1 MLLPGQMD
9 VSASGAFTY
18 TVPIAVAPGTAGM
31 VPSLSLEYSSQ
42 SGDGIVGLGWSLAGL
57 PSIGRCPRTVAQ
69 DTIKGS
75 VNYDANDRFCMEG
88 QRLIAISGTY
98 GANNTE
104 YRTEIEG
111 FSKVVSYGTAGTGP
125 SYFKVWT
132 KSGQIMEFG
141 NTTDSRLLAQ
151 GITTAR
157 SWAVNKI
164 SDTKGNYLTVTYTN
178 DTTNGQAYPTRVDYT
193 GNAGASL
200 APYNSVRFTYNT
212 SRPDQVPLYHAGS
225 LQKTTVLL
233 TNVKTHEGNNVV
245 RDYQITY
252 ELGTSTRR
260 SRVTQIKVCDNA
272 ANCLAP
278 TTFGWQGTRDTVTLT
293 AATQGST
300 LASISVGDMNGDG
313 LTDYR
318 WIDNQ
323 LFYNGTETGFTG
335 GSYSMCQLND
345 GGPLADITADGYA
358 DFLTAKLVAGT
369 FDPEKYTKKWCINNR
384 AGGTTNGGA
393 GGGTSEAWESA
404 IQFNFQE
411 FNGDGLLD
419 YIKINKFYI
428 NNGDGT
434 FTASTGTVPV
444 GSWFD
449 ADGDGCSDRYNTN
462 TIYLSTYCPAAVA
475 SFTLPNWAGYALTIG
490 DFNGDGIP
498 DYLKTHPTAAGTL
511 HLGTGRGATSTSSFA
526 SPAGWSK
533 YEIDVADFN
542 GDGKQDLALIA
553 ATSIS
558 GGYGVGTPH
567 QIWLSTG
574 TGFVLAAS
582 ITHTNAI
589 NTLVKTTIA
598 DWNHNG
604 AADIWFSQHSGDVIH
619 NAAYTPELMNSV
631 SNGLGITTT
640 VTYDRINKPAVY
652 TKDTNATYPT
662 ADITGALYVVSR
674 VDSGNGIGGIYSSGY
689 QYVGLKADYA
699 GRGYLGFR
707 QRIVTDLQTNVVE
720 TTTFRQ
726 DFPYT
731 GLVASQAK
739 VLGAVTL
746 NYKTN
751 TFAVTNLGGTRRF
764 VWVAQAVEESKDLN
778 NATFPTVTTSYQ
790 YDAHGNATQVS
801 VVLPN
806 GDSKVT
812 NSTYSNDTTNW
823 ILGRLIT
830 AGQTNTVGGAGLTR
844 QTSYTYDATG
854 LLNQEVVEP
863 NTSTLR
869 LQTDYARDA
878 FGNQTSTTRSGVD
891 IVTRSSTIGYDAQGR
906 FGTSITNALNHAA
919 SSAFDA
925 RHGGATSTTDSN
937 GLVSA
942 AGYDAFGRATLQTN
956 PDGTKAIATYN
967 YCSGVNGGMS
977 ACVSGGAFVAT
988 FTPYAA
994 DGTTQ
999 IGPSAKLYFD
1009 ALVRLIARD
1018 TQGFDGAVIR
1028 IATQYDAFGRVARVS
1043 RPYFVAGGTPVWT
1056 VSNYDNIGRVIDV
1069 EQSNGGHVSTAYDG
1083 LSITVTNPLGHATT
1097 TVKNQQGLAAS
1108 VNDNAGT
1115 TTYTYDQFDAVK
1127 TITDS
1132 AGNVTA
1138 FTYDVRGRRTAIND
1152 PDTGVWQYA
1161 YNVLGQL
1168 VSQTDAKNQ
1177 IATLTYDKLG
1187 RTTQRIEGGL
1197 TSTWS
1202 FDTATNGVGKMAADS
1217 TSDGAGHTF
1226 QYDGLGRPI
1235 TTTTI
1240 VDGNSYAVT
1249 TSYDG
1254 ISRPDLVTYPSGF
1267 AVKYV
1272 YTSLGYLS
1280 QIKNN
1285 ATSASL
1291 WTANNADAEL
1301 QITQET
1307 SGNGV
1312 AINRTFDANTGV
1324 IQTIQAGTAN
1334 AVANLSFG
1342 FNAVGSLTSRS
1353 DLTQGVTETFTYDN
1367 MSRLTNYSIAGGSV
1381 KTVSYDALGNIT
1393 SKSDVGIYAYPTAG
1407 SARPHAI
1414 GSITGAVNTIFT
1426 YDANG
1431 NMIAG
1436 NGRTVTY
1443 TAFNMAAS
1451 IAQGSATIN
1460 FGYDANHQRIKQVAP
1475 EGTTIYVAG
1484 GVERFAA
1491 MSGLVQWNEYLMAG
1505 KQRIGVHFTRSDSTQ
1520 NTRYFVTDHLGSV
1533 AALMDESGAVVER
1546 LAYDAWGKRRHA
1558 NGADDAT
1565 GSITSQTTRGF
1576 TGHEHIASVGL
1587 INMNARIYDPQIGR
1601 FMTADPMVEDIYL
1614 SQVLNSYT
1622 YVGNNPLSLIDRSG
1636 MCFLGCFWKQSWF
1649 RSVLAIAAVVLLRW
1663 EILPSVFGILPQS
1676 IESILISGAVAGA
1689 IGGGVKG
1696 AALGALQATLFF
1708 GAGKFLASASGLTDI
1723 ARGALSVGMH
1733 GLIGGMMSIAQG
1745 GKFGAGFL
1753 AAGFSDLAGSIWA
1766 GEPGSLGEVLLRSG
1780 FHAMVGGAAAILG
1793 GGKFE
1798 NGAVTGAFGYLFNKL
1813 GEASY
1818 WTGKTVIFV
1827 GGLYDQGQGGP
1838 VKSYS
1843 EDFKNSFRGRGADV
1857 QYFTHDQKDL
1867 IVEYINGLSAF
1878 QPVVLVGH
1886 SYGADTA
1893 YDVVLAVPAR
1903 ISTLITIDPVGGP
1916 DRNYFGI
1923 REALRPRGVWINV
1936 NATGGSSFRRD
1947 NMIAGVGG
1955 AWNNSPASMAT
1966 YHYEMSITSHG
1977 GFRAMMYDLCRDNS
1991 NPVPVP
1997 C

>member
-9 VSASGAFTY
+9 AAPSGAFTY
-18 TVPIAVAPGTAGM
+18 TVPITVAPGTAGM

-662 ADITGALYVVSR
+662 IDIASPLYVVSR
-674 VDSGNGIGGIYSSGY
+674 VDSGNGVGGTYSSTY
-689 QYVGLKADYA
+689 KYVGLKADQS
-699 GRGYLGFR
+699 RGFLGFR
-707 QRIVTDLQTNVVE
+707 QRIITDLQTNVVE

-726 DFPYT
+726 DFPYL
-731 GLVASQAK
+731 GLVASQTK
-739 VLGAVTL
+739 TRSAVTL
-746 NYKTN
+746 NSKTN
-751 TFAVTNLGGTRRF
+751 SFASSNPGVGRYLVTLSQT
-764 VWVAQAVEESKDLN
+764 VEVSNDLN
-778 NATFPTVTTSYQ
+778 GAALPTITTAYQ
-790 YDAHGNATQVS
+790 YDAFANPTQVGVTMPDGS
-801 VVLPN
+801 
-806 GDSKVT
+806 SKVT

-823 ILGRLIT
+823 LLGRLLT
-830 AGQTNTVGGAGLTR
+830 ANQTNTIGGNSVTR
-844 QTSYTYDATG
+844 QTSYAYNATSG
-854 LLNQEVVEP
+854 LLTQEVVEP
-863 NTSTLR
+863 NAPTLR
-869 LQTDYARDA
+869 LQSDYTYDA
-878 FGNQTSTTRSGVD
+878 FGNKLTATLSGID
-891 IVTRSSTIGYDAQGR
+891 IVTRSSAIGYDTQGR
-906 FGTSITNALNHAA
+906 FATSATNALNQIVSQA
-919 SSAFDA
+919 SDA
-925 RHGGATSTTDSN
+925 RHGGKNSSTDLNGLASTTTF
-937 GLVSA
+937 
-942 AGYDAFGRATLQTN
+942 DAFGRPTLSTS
-956 PDGTKAIATYN
+956 PDGTKVSAAYA
-967 YCSGVNGGMS
+967 YCSGVNGGI
-977 ACVSGGAFVAT
+977 ATCVAGGKFVIASTVLAT
-988 FTPYAA
+988 

-999 IGPSAKLYFD
+999 IGPQTKTYFD
-1009 ALVRLIARD
+1009 ALARPIADD
-1018 TQGFDGAVIR
+1018 TQGFDGATVR
-1028 IATQYDAFGRVARVS
+1028 MDTQYDVFGRIAQVS
-1043 RPYFVAGGTPVWT
+1043 RPYFVTGGVPKWIGNTF
-1056 VSNYDNIGRVIDV
+1056 DEIGRIVAIT
-1069 EQSNGGHVSTAYDG
+1069 QPNGGQTTTVYSGLTA
-1083 LSITVTNPLGHATT
+1083 TVTNALNQTTT
-1097 TVKNQQGLAAS
+1097 TVRDSRGQIAS
-1108 VNDNAGT
+1108 VTDNAGT
-1115 TTYTYDQFDAVK
+1115 TTYTYDQFDNVK
-1127 TITDS
+1127 TVTDS
-1132 AGNVTA
+1132 AGNVTT
-1138 FTYDVRGRRTAIND
+1138 FSYDTRGRKIAASD
-1152 PDTGVWQYA
+1152 PDMGIWQYS
-1161 YNVLGQL
+1161 YNVLGEI
-1168 VSQTDAKNQ
+1168 VSQSDAKNQ
-1177 IATLTYDKLG
+1177 SVALSYDKLG
-1187 RTTQRIEGGL
+1187 RLTQRVEIGL
-1197 TSTWS
+1197 TST
-1202 FDTATNGVGKMAADS
+1202 FTYDTAFKGLGKIAADS
-1217 TSDGAGHTF
+1217 ASNGASHTYN
-1226 QYDGLGRPI
+1226 YDSLGRPSAVA
-1235 TTTTI
+1235 TT
-1240 VDGNSYAVT
+1240 VDGNSYTAT
-1249 TSYDG
+1249 TTYDANG
-1254 ISRPDLVTYPSGF
+1254 RPNVVTYPSGF
-1267 AVKYV
+1267 AIRYE
-1272 YTSLGYLS
+1272 YTSLGYLYRL
-1280 QIKNN
+1280 INN
-1285 ATSASL
+1285 ATSTAL
-1291 WTANNADAEL
+1291 WTANAVNAEL
-1301 QITQET
+1301 QVTQQMA
-1307 SGNGV
+1307 GNGV
-1312 AINRTFDANTGV
+1312 VTDRVYDSNTGLV
-1324 IQTIQAGTAN
+1324 STIHAGVSNT
-1334 AVANLSFG
+1334 VANFSFG
-1342 FNAVGSLTSRS
+1342 FNTIGSLTSRTDAINS
-1353 DLTQGVTETFTYDN
+1353 VTEDFTYDSMN
-1367 MSRLTNYSIAGGSV
+1367 RLTQYAIQGGSTR
-1381 KTVSYDALGNIT
+1381 TVGYDALGNIT
-1393 SKSDVGIYAYPTAG
+1393 SKSDVGIYAYPTA
-1407 SARPHAI
+1407 ATPRPHAI

-1443 TAFNMAAS
+1443 TSFNMAES
-1451 IAQGSATIN
+1451 ITQGSSTVSFA
-1460 FGYDANHQRIKQVAP
+1460 YDANRERIKQVAP
-1475 EGTTIYVAG
+1475 EGTTLYIGG

-1491 MSGLVQWNEYLMAG
+1491 TSGLVQWNEYLMAG
-1505 KQRIGVHFTRSDSTQ
+1505 KLRVGVHITRSDATQ
-1520 NTRYFVTDHLGSV
+1520 NTRYFVTDHLGSISV
-1533 AALMDESGAVVER
+1533 LTDEAGAVVER
-1546 LAYDAWGKRRHA
+1546 LSYDAWGKRRHP
-1558 NGADDAT
+1558 NGADDPT

-1587 INMNARIYDPQIGR
+1587 INMNARIYDPQLGR
-1601 FMTADPMVEDIYL
+1601 FMTPDSLIDDIYL
-1614 SQVLNSYT
+1614 SQILNRFT
-1622 YVGNNPLSLIDRSG
+1622 YVGNNPLSIVDPTGRSWLSSLFRRIPILRAIVAIAVAVVFQQWEVFG
-1636 MCFLGCFWKQSWF
+1636 FLGSLGNAVVGGLLSGYISGGTLQSALLGGLK
-1649 RSVLAIAAVVLLRW
+1649 VLAFSGIHEIKEAA
-1663 EILPSVFGILPQS
+1663 GILDKLTA
-1676 IESILISGAVAGA
+1676 E
-1689 IGGGVKG
+1689 GV
-1696 AALGALQATLFF
+1696 
-1708 GAGKFLASASGLTDI
+1708 I
-1723 ARGALSVGMH
+1723 MH
-1733 GLIGGMMSIAQG
+1733 GLVGGLLSVAQG
-1745 GKFGAGFL
+1745 GNFASGFL
-1753 AAGFSDLAGSIWA
+1753 AAGFGELATPLTGVDFSVKGVIVSSLAG
-1766 GEPGSLGEVLLRSG
+1766 G
-1780 FHAMVGGAAAILG
+1780 VGAVLG

-1798 NGAVTGAFGYLFNKL
+1798 NGAITGAFGYLFNEFARDLRGLPPRSLLIRLQQDVASRTTPGAPYSSGNEWGGWIYQRPDGSWDYTIVPGGSEVQTGAPPPGAKFQWHSHPPYSDQPIDNAQNI
-1813 GEASY
+1813 GQNRASY
-1818 WTGKTVIFV
+1818 I
-1827 GGLYDQGQGGP
+1827 
-1838 VKSYS
+1838 
-1843 EDFKNSFRGRGADV
+1843 
-1857 QYFTHDQKDL
+1857 
-1867 IVEYINGLSAF
+1867 
-1878 QPVVLVGH
+1878 
-1886 SYGADTA
+1886 
-1893 YDVVLAVPAR
+1893 
-1903 ISTLITIDPVGGP
+1903 
-1916 DRNYFGI
+1916 
-1923 REALRPRGVWINV
+1923 
-1936 NATGGSSFRRD
+1936 
-1947 NMIAGVGG
+1947 
-1955 AWNNSPASMAT
+1955 
-1966 YHYEMSITSHG
+1966 
-1977 GFRAMMYDLCRDNS
+1977 NS
-1991 NPVPVP
+1991 NSRPGDIQGWMRPDWRDRYTQLGIQGAFIFGPTEVNYYAFSSLTGAPSDVWRYTTVLSGSDVSWP
-1997 C
+1997 RSRTRRSDGR